1 MVNKALSGFAVTC
14 VCILLQTSSVAAA
27 DEIVLY
33 ASDATTLSGNWTRA
47 AEPSA
52 AGGQL
57 LTTPDAGWSNTSGP
71 LALPTNFAQFTFAAD
86 ANTNY
91 RVWVRLRAGANSK
104 YNDSIFAQFSDAI
117 DASGAP
123 LYRIG
128 TTNGL
133 AINLQSCNGCAMSGW
148 GWLNSAY
155 WLPQSSTV
163 RFATSGSR
171 TLRLQTR
178 EDGFQIDQVVL
189 SPATYATQAPGPIM
203 NDQTIVQKTSAAFSG
218 TRAQLPGLIQAED
231 FDTGSA
237 GVAYLDLA
245 AGNSGGAYRQT
256 DVDIEAATDGG
267 YDIGWVSPGEWL
279 SYSVNVTASG
289 NYLLEARVA
298 SSGQGGTFHVE
309 SGSTNITGPLSIP
322 NTGGWQ
328 RWTSVSTLVSLNA
341 GPQTMRLVFDTSTA
355 GIVGNVTW
363 LRVSPTVGTPFT
375 NSPAQ
380 LPGTIAA
387 VDFDNGGE
395 GLGFHDTTL
404 ANSGGQYRT
413 TAVDIEG
420 CGLGGYNV
428 GWTATGEWLAYS
440 VNVATAGTF
449 AIRMQV
455 ASMLSTS
462 VLRLR
467 FGSVE
472 TAAVPVPNTGGWQNW
487 TTVEFP
493 AVLTAGAQ
501 TMRLLVE
508 SGGFNVSSITAVYV
522 PPPPPPT
529 TTFNVAAGDNL
540 QAALNAA
547 EAGDTILLEAGATFV
562 GNFVLPAKPGSQ
574 YITIRS
580 SAPDSLLP
588 PAGARIGP
596 SYAAYL
602 PKLMSPN
609 TMPALATAPGAHHY
623 RLLFL
628 EFLATY
634 QGYNDIVTLGD
645 GSAAQNTLQSVPHHL
660 IVDRCYL
667 HGDPVYGQKRGIAL
681 NSSETS
687 ILNSYIVEIKRVGQ
701 DSQAISGWNG
711 PGPFLIENNYLEAAA
726 ENIMFG
732 GAPPYIQNLVPS
744 DIVVRRNHLTKPL
757 AWRTQNWL
765 VKNLFELKNAQ
776 RVLIDGN
783 LMEYNWLSGQSGYA
797 ILFTPRNP
805 GGTAPWSVVQH
816 VEFTNNI
823 VRHVAGGFNILGN
836 DNTSTTQTTNHIVV
850 RNNLFED
857 VSSAAYGGQGRFVM
871 IDGGYDITIDHNT
884 VLQDGSTVLYAL
896 RAVTNFVFTNNIVP
910 DNNWAIMGN
919 GSGEGNPSIATYF
932 PGSTIRGNVIAGGN
946 PAQYPSGN
954 YFPSSL
960 TTVGFMNLA
969 GANYRLTTTSACV
982 SGATDGTDP
991 GANIDLMNTAAGTQY

>member
-1 MVNKALSGFAVTC
+1 MVKKALSGLAVTC
-14 VCILLQTSSVAAA
+14 VCLLLRTSSVAAA

-33 ASDATTLSGNWTRA
+33 VSDAATLSGNWTRA
-47 AEPSA
+47 TDASA

-71 LALPTNFAQFTFAAD
+71 LATPAHFAEFAFAAD

-91 RVWVRLRAGANSK
+91 RLWIRIRAGANSK

-117 DASGAP
+117 DGSGAP

-133 AINLQSCNGCAMSGW
+133 VINLQSCNGCAMSGW
-148 GWLNSAY
+148 GWFNSAY
-155 WLPQSSTV
+155 WLQQSSTV
-163 RFATSGSR
+163 RFATSGPR

-178 EDGFQIDQVVL
+178 EDGFQIDQVIL
-189 SPATYATQAPGPIM
+189 SPVTFATQAPGPIM
-203 NDQTIVQKTSAAFSG
+203 NDQTIVPKPATPFSG
-218 TRAQLPGLIQAED
+218 VRVQLPGLIQAED
-231 FDTGSA
+231 FDNGGA
-237 GVAYLDLA
+237 GAAYLDLTT
-245 AGNSGGAYRQT
+245 GNAGGAYRQT
-256 DVDIEAATDGG
+256 NVDIEAATEGA

-279 SYSVNVTASG
+279 SYSVNVTAPGS
-289 NYLLEARVA
+289 YVLEARVA
-298 SSGQGGTFHVE
+298 SNGQGGTFHIE
-309 SGSTNITGPLSIP
+309 FGSTNVTGPLSIP

-328 RWTSVSTLVSLNA
+328 RWTSVSTLVALNA
-341 GPQTMRLVFDTSTA
+341 GPQTMRLVFDSSTA

-375 NSPAQ
+375 GSPVQ
-380 LPGTIAA
+380 LPGAFAA

-395 GLGFHDTTL
+395 GLGYHDTTT

-420 CGLGGYNV
+420 CSQGGYNV

-440 VNVATAGTF
+440 VNVATAGTY
-449 AIRMQV
+449 AIRLQV

-467 FGSVE
+467 FGTVE
-472 TAAVPVPNTGGWQNW
+472 TAALPVPNTGGWQKW
-487 TTVEFP
+487 TTVEIP
-493 AVLTAGAQ
+493 AVLTSGPQ
-501 TMRLLVE
+501 TMRLLVD

-522 PPPPPPT
+522 PPAVPPT
-529 TTFNVAAGDNL
+529 TTFNVSAGDNL

-547 EAGDTILLEAGATFV
+547 QAGDTILLEAGATFV
-562 GNFVLPAKPGSQ
+562 GNFVLPAKPGNE

-580 SAPDSLLP
+580 AASDSQLP
-588 PAGARIGP
+588 PAGARMNP

-623 RLLFL
+623 RLLFV
-628 EFLATY
+628 EFMATY

-645 GSAAQNTLQSVPHHL
+645 GSDAQNTLDSVPHHL
-660 IVDRCYL
+660 IVDRCYV

-732 GAPPYIQNLVPS
+732 GAPPFIPDLVPS

-776 RVLIDGN
+776 RVIVDGN

-805 GGTAPWSVVQH
+805 GGTAPWSVVQQ

-823 VRHVAGGFNILGN
+823 VRHVAGGFNILGV
-836 DNTSTTQTTNHIVV
+836 DNTQVTQLTNNIVI
-850 RNNLFED
+850 RNNLFEG
-857 VSSAAYGGQGRFVM
+857 VSGAVYGGQGRFIL
-871 IDGGYDITIDHNT
+871 IDGGRDITVDHNT
-884 VLQDGSTVLYAL
+884 VLQDGSTVLFAL
-896 RAVTNFVFTNNIVP
+896 RAVANFVFTNNIVP

-932 PGSTIRGNVIAGGN
+932 PGSTFKGNVIAGAN
-946 PAQYPSGN
+946 PTQYPTGN
-954 YFPSSL
+954 YFPTSM
-960 TTVGFMNLA
+960 TTVGFVSLTA
-969 GANYRLTTTSACV
+969 ANYRLDATSTCV
-982 SGATDGTDP
+982 SGATDGADP
-991 GANIDLMNTAAGTQY
+991 GADIDVINTAAGSQY